1 MSLDAETLDR
11 TEDGAVETRP
21 EAPAEPT
28 QAHAQPRPRIPRWVL
43 RTLLLYLGSRI
54 LVALAVLLALGIAPP
69 AQPGNWLE
77 LWDSFWYMDIARH
90 GYPTAVEA
98 ISPGLNYSPL
108 AFFPLWP
115 LTIRAVGGLLGGNLL
130 LAGYLLNFVF
140 GGVLAVLARRI
151 FAEVSDARTADLG
164 VLLFVFFPGTNVFSS
179 LYSEPLALCL
189 AAGTLL
195 ALMRHRWALAGVLAA
210 LAGATRPPVAV
221 AVCAAL
227 AYAVLIAV
235 VRRRE
240 WRALLA
246 LALAPLGLLAFA
258 AYTWAHTG
266 SPLAWHEAEK
276 MFGNHLDGGWSFATT
291 VSSALSTN
299 GTGDPLFGLSIVV
312 GTGTVLLLVLGFFF
326 VRRPPPALLTIYT
339 VVVIGLPAINSALM
353 AKPRFL
359 AAGFPL
365 LLGLAAY
372 LRGKARPEL
381 LAIALAG
388 ECALLVG
395 LTMMHLL
402 GRVPF
407 P

>member
-1 MSLDAETLDR
+1 MSLDAATVRAPEI
-11 TEDGAVETRP
+11 RP
-21 EAPAEPT
+21 EAPTEPAST
-28 QAHAQPRPRIPRWVL
+28 RATRRTRVPRWVL
-43 RTLLLYLGSRI
+43 RTLLLYLASRLLI
-54 LVALAVLLALGIAPP
+54 AVAVLLAIGISPP
-69 AQPGNWLE
+69 SEPGHWLE
-77 LWDSFWYMDIARH
+77 VWDSFWYVDIARY
-90 GYPTAVEA
+90 GYPTTVHV

-115 LTIRAVGGLLGGNLL
+115 LTMRAGGWLLGGNIL

-140 GGVLAVLARRI
+140 GGALALLVRRI
-151 FAEVSDARTADLG
+151 FAEVRDAPTADLG

-195 ALMRHRWALAGVLAA
+195 ALLRHRWALAGVLAA
-210 LAGATRPPVAV
+210 LAGATRPPIAV
-221 AVCAAL
+221 AVCVAL
-227 AYAVLIAV
+227 AWAVLIAV
-235 VRRRE
+235 TRRRE
-240 WRALLA
+240 WRSLLA

-258 AYTWAHTG
+258 LYTWAHTG

-276 MFGNHLDGGWSFATT
+276 MFGNRIDGGWSF
-291 VSSALSTN
+291 VSHVSAALSAN
-299 GTGDPLFGLSIVV
+299 GARDPLFGLSVVV
-312 GTGTVLLLVLGFFF
+312 GIGTVLLLVLGVFF
-326 VRRPPPALLTIYT
+326 VRHPPPALLSIYT
-339 VVVIGLPAINSALM
+339 VVVIAVPAVNSALM

-372 LRGKARPEL
+372 LRGKKRPDL
-381 LAIALAG
+381 LAVVLAG